1 MKKFFYL
8 FLILFCISCS
18 VNKPYVSSLSC
29 KRVIVELDNGNV
41 TERLS
46 LFVRFN
52 DEDGINDYDSMTLFQ
67 KDTALYWHI
76 TRSLSSFFK
85 TDYEDKNTFIVGT
98 NKIVYPLGRF
108 PLGEYEVQVQDMQG
122 NKVVRFFK
130 IDDELKLSH
139 LDATLTIENGIW
151 NVKVGDEALFTRFY
165 LLLLGA
171 DRQPIFLKTINVSSN
186 GQVSDSIESLKSES
200 PDARYVQLCAENP
213 QRNKGYLAKPIQ
225 LY

>member
-1 MKKFFYL
+1 MKQFFYIL
-8 FLILFCISCS
+8 LILFFVSCS
-18 VNKPYVSSLSC
+18 INKPYVSSLSC
-29 KRVIVELDNGNV
+29 KRVILELDNGRV

-46 LFVRFN
+46 VFVRFN

-67 KDTALYWHI
+67 KNTGLYWHI
-76 TRSLSSFFK
+76 NRSLSNFFK
-85 TDYEDKNTFIVGT
+85 TDYEDKNSFVVGT
-98 NKIVYPLGRF
+98 NKIVYPLGKF

-139 LDATLTIENGIW
+139 LNATLKVENGKW
-151 NVKVGDEALFTRFY
+151 EVKVDDELLFTRFY

-171 DRQPIFLKTINVSSN
+171 DRQPVFLKTINVSSN
-186 GQVSDSIESLKSES
+186 TSISDSVASLKEEAT
-200 PDARYVQLCAENP
+200 DARYVQLCAENA

>member
-1 MKKFFYL
+1 M
-8 FLILFCISCS
+8 
-18 VNKPYVSSLSC
+18 
-29 KRVIVELDNGNV
+29 IVELDNGNL

>member
-1 MKKFFYL
+1 MKQFFYIL
-8 FLILFCISCS
+8 LILFFVSCS
-18 VNKPYVSSLSC
+18 INKPYVSSLSC
-29 KRVIVELDNGNV
+29 KRVILELDNGRV

-46 LFVRFN
+46 VFVRFN

-67 KDTALYWHI
+67 KNTGLYWHI
-76 TRSLSSFFK
+76 NRSLSNFFK
-85 TDYEDKNTFIVGT
+85 TDYEDRNSFIVGT

-122 NKVVRFFK
+122 NKVVRFFT

-139 LDATLTIENGIW
+139 LNAILKIENGKW
-151 NVKVGDEALFTRFY
+151 EVKVDDELLFTRFY

-171 DRQPIFLKTINVSSN
+171 DRQPVFLKTINVSSN
-186 GQVSDSIESLKSES
+186 TSISDSVASLKEEAT
-200 PDARYVQLCAENP
+200 DARYVQLCAENA

>member
-1 MKKFFYL
+1 MKRFFYFAFIF
-8 FLILFCISCS
+8 FLISCS
-18 VNKPYVSSLSC
+18 INKPYFSSLSY
-29 KRVIVELDNGNV
+29 KRLIVELDSGRI

-67 KDTALYWHI
+67 RNTGLYWHI
-76 TRSLSSFFK
+76 NRSLSSFFK
-85 TDYEDKNTFIVGT
+85 TDYEDKNSFVVGT
-98 NKIVYPLGRF
+98 NKIVYPLGKF

-122 NKVVRFFK
+122 NKVVRFFT
-130 IDDELKLSH
+130 IDDELKVSH
-139 LDATLTIENGIW
+139 LNASLKVEDGKWE
-151 NVKVGDEALFTRFY
+151 VKVEDEVLFTRFY

-171 DRQPIFLKTINVSSN
+171 DRQPVFLKTINVSSN
-186 GQVSDSIESLKSES
+186 SSIGDTVEALKIEAS
-200 PDARYVQLCAENP
+200 DARYVQLCAENA

>member
-1 MKKFFYL
+1 MKQFFYIL
-8 FLILFCISCS
+8 LILFFVSCS
-18 VNKPYVSSLSC
+18 INKPYVSSLSC
-29 KRVIVELDNGNV
+29 KRVILELDNGRV

-46 LFVRFN
+46 VFVRFN

-67 KDTALYWHI
+67 KNTGLYWHI
-76 TRSLSSFFK
+76 NRSLSNFFK
-85 TDYEDKNTFIVGT
+85 TDYEDRNSFIVGT

-122 NKVVRFFK
+122 NKVVRFFT

-139 LDATLTIENGIW
+139 LNATLKVENGKW
-151 NVKVGDEALFTRFY
+151 EVKVDDELLFTRFY

-171 DRQPIFLKTINVSSN
+171 DRQPVFLKTINVSSN
-186 GQVSDSIESLKSES
+186 TSISDTVASLKEEAT
-200 PDARYVQLCAENP
+200 DARYVQLCAENA

>member
-98 NKIVYPLGRF
+98 NKIVYPLGKF

-139 LDATLTIENGIW
+139 LDAALTIENGIW

-186 GQVSDSIESLKSES
+186 GQVSDSVESLKSES